1 MNDAFDKYVGTF
13 DLDDKDIQLKYNHS
27 YRVADLSKKYAKLLH
42 FSDEEVLLA
51 ETIGLLHDIGR
62 FEQIK
67 NYNSYDDSN
76 NMDHAD
82 YGVFLLFEKG
92 LIKDFWKNEKD
103 YELIRF
109 AIENHNKLTI
119 PIIDDERIM
128 KFAKLIRD
136 VDKLDIIY
144 IYAFLDDVK
153 FSVSDESISKS
164 VLDDIK
170 SHRVVERINRNNV
183 NNEIALSFAYA
194 FDINNNVI
202 IKEFIKN
209 IEKFY
214 SKLNSD
220 IFSDIFNEV
229 DAYLKKREIL
239 CL

>member
-1 MNDAFDKYVGTF
+1 
-13 DLDDKDIQLKYNHS
+13 
-27 YRVADLSKKYAKLLH
+27 
-42 FSDEEVLLA
+42 
-51 ETIGLLHDIGR
+51 
-62 FEQIK
+62 
-67 NYNSYDDSN
+67 
-76 NMDHAD
+76 MDHAD

-153 FSVSDESISKS
+153 FNVSDESISKS

>member
-153 FSVSDESISKS
+153 FNVSDESISKS

-194 FDINNNVI
+194 FDINYNVI

-214 SKLNSD
+214 SKLNCD

-229 DAYLKKREIL
+229 DDYLRKREML

>member
-13 DLDDKDIQLKYNHS
+13 DLNDKNIRLKYNHS
-27 YRVADLSKKYAKLLH
+27 YRVSELSKKYAKLLH
-42 FSDEEVLLA
+42 FADEEILLA
-51 ETIGLLHDIGR
+51 EVIGLLHDIGR

-67 NYNSYDDSN
+67 KYNSYDDSN

-103 YELIRF
+103 YELIKF
-109 AIENHNKLTI
+109 AIKNHNKLTI
-119 PIIDDERIM
+119 PFIDDERIM

-144 IYAFLDDVK
+144 IYAFLDDAE
-153 FSVSDESISKS
+153 FNVSDEPISKS
-164 VLDDIK
+164 VIDDIK
-170 SHRVVERINRNNV
+170 SHRVVERINRKNI

-194 FDINNNVI
+194 FDINNNVVI
-202 IKEFIKN
+202 EEFIKN

-220 IFSDIFNEV
+220 IFSDIFKEV
-229 DAYLKKREIL
+229 YDYLKKREIL